1 MHPTV
6 MSRDIIT
13 TQALIRRRQ
22 LVPPTMALILPP
34 TTGTITALTQGAAS
48 TRIELRR
55 PDAWLQKTAEFLY
68 HARQSMT
75 HATLSAG

>member
-1 MHPTV
+1 
-6 MSRDIIT
+6 
-13 TQALIRRRQ
+13 
-22 LVPPTMALILPP
+22 MALILPP
-34 TTGTITALTQGAAS
+34 TTGTIIELTQGAAS

-55 PDAWLQKTAEFLY
+55 PDARLQKTAEFLY

>member
-1 MHPTV
+1 MHPTA

-22 LVPPTMALILPP
+22 LVPPTMALILLP
-34 TTGTITALTQGAAS
+34 TTATITALTQGAAS

-68 HARQSMT
+68 PAPIE
-75 HATLSAG
+75 